1 FIVGG
6 PIFSDVKPSV
16 FVIAAG
22 QDCKKI
28 YIVHFGLA
36 RRYRAYDRALVPQRA
51 AVPCLGSMRYMPRR
65 SHEHLER
72 SRKDDLESWLYM
84 LCEFFQPE
92 ALAWAS
98 ESKNSEVYRMK
109 EVFMSEAG
117 GCNCH
122 YRIFFISLNCLAH
135 VFIVYAAGAQHCI
148 LSPRNA
154 FEALKCLRW
163 SL

>member
-1 FIVGG
+1 MSQLTALMCSVVTAYAVFCFAISRSVELALFIVGG

-109 EVFMSEAG
+109 EVFMSEAASNIEWNG
-117 GCNCH
+117 
-122 YRIFFISLNCLAH
+122 
-135 VFIVYAAGAQHCI
+135 
-148 LSPRNA
+148 
-154 FEALKCLRW
+154 
-163 SL
+163 